1 MLQKGWSTVGHFNS
15 MTISEE
21 HIVELAKQYLSRLQ
35 RANEVEFATNKP
47 GVGQDY
53 YDFLD
58 GLEAQCSHLAD
69 DYRIGY
75 QNKEVEADLDSALKA
90 ANIKI
95 DRDSNEYKL
104 LLSKFL
110 FAATEAC
117 YERLSM
123 YKGDFD
129 YKLETTKLA
138 AEEPLIKKQ
147 AKTLVIQEE
156 INKIAKEIMDTYPTT
171 PKYNLAEEIA
181 DLLEKDKMHLNPPKF
196 ETIRKN
202 YLSKYP
208 NF

>member
-1 MLQKGWSTVGHFNS
+1 

-21 HIVELAKQYLSRLQ
+21 HIFELAKQYLSRLQ

-47 GVGQDY
+47 RVGQDY

-58 GLEAQCSHLAD
+58 GFEAQCSHLAD

-147 AKTLVIQEE
+147 AKTLAIQEE
-156 INKIAKEIMDTYPTT
+156 INKIAKEIMDKYPTT

-202 YLSKYP
+202 YLAKYP

>member
-1 MLQKGWSTVGHFNS
+1 

-104 LLSKFL
+104 LASKFL
-110 FAATEAC
+110 FAATKAC
-117 YERLSM
+117 NERLSM

-129 YKLETTKLA
+129 YKLELTKLP

-147 AKTLVIQEE
+147 AKTLAIQEE

>member
-1 MLQKGWSTVGHFNS
+1 
-15 MTISEE
+15 MTISGEQ
-21 HIVELAKQYLSRLQ
+21 IVELAKQYLSRLQ
-35 RANEVEFATNKP
+35 RANEVEFVTNNP

-58 GLEAQCSHLAD
+58 GLDSKCSHLAD
-69 DYRIGY
+69 DFRIGY

-90 ANIKI
+90 ANIKVN
-95 DRDSNEYKL
+95 RDSNEYKL
-104 LLSKFL
+104 LASKFL
-110 FAATEAC
+110 FVATEAC

-129 YKLETTKLA
+129 YKLEITKLA

-147 AKTLVIQEE
+147 AKTLAIQEE